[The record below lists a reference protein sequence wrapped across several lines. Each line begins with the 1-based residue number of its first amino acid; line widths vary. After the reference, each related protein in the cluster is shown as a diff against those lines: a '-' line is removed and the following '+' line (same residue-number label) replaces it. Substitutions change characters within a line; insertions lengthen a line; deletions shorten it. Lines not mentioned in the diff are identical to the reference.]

1 MAEKYRNQNNANMIM
16 RSWIFFK
23 QILALLNFMHNVLFQ
38 GGIDTQIQKS
48 NSIEYSVWVAWV
60 RITSETEFYEG
71 NQVIYM
77 VSIYIYL
84 K

>member
-1 MAEKYRNQNNANMIM
+1 
-16 RSWIFFK
+16 
-23 QILALLNFMHNVLFQ
+23 MHNVLFQ